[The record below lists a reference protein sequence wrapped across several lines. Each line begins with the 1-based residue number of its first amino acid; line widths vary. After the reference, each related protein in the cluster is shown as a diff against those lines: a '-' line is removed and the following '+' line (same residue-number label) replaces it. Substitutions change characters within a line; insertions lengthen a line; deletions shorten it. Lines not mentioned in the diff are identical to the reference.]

1 MSIEISQHVV
11 GMQLP
16 QPKGG
21 SGSMDRVQ
29 EVPAVES
36 SKITRIAKEQKVESE
51 AKPVVNDKE
60 VKEAVQ
66 GLNDFA
72 QSVNRQLQFSVD
84 EESGKTIVKVV
95 DAETGETIRD
105 IPPEEILRMQKQLRE
120 TTEQLF
126 QKEEAGFSLLFQSK
140 A

>member
-1 MSIEISQHVV
+1 
-11 GMQLP
+11 
-16 QPKGG
+16 
-21 SGSMDRVQ
+21 MDRVQ

-36 SKITRIAKEQKVESE
+36 SKITRIAKEQKVESQ